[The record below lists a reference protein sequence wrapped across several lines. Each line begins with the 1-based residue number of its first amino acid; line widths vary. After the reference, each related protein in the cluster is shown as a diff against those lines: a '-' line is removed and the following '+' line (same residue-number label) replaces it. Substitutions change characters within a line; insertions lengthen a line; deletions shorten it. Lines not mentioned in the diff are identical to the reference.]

1 MVAIKDLKA
10 GQELSCHYMID
21 MEEAADE
28 SIRYHPY
35 ITYHLK
41 GDRGGEGANK
51 SKKAGVCCGPCN
63 PSKWEF

>member
-35 ITYHLK
+35 ITYHFK
-41 GDRGGEGANK
+41 GDRGVFGK
-51 SKKAGVCCGPCN
+51 
-63 PSKWEF
+63 